1 MARLSAGLVAF
12 LLGKYLGVMQAED
25 GDPLAPVFHRVEI
38 AWSRFRNL
46 ISLLFFVFFLIFV
59 SILT

>member
-12 LLGKYLGVMQAED
+12 LLGKYLGVMQAAD
-25 GDPLAPVFHRVEI
+25 GNPLAPVFHRVEI